1 MAIVGAA
8 EDETRKEKVSYSI
21 PSLCLDALDDSRAGL
36 SHSPQPEAEATRN
49 ETVFL
54 ALVSCLSRALV
65 SIAPFA
71 PTFSNIGI
79 QIFFSLFFF
88 SKKKADAT
96 IVIGVLVYA
105 HTAYNILS
113 TTKI

>member
-8 EDETRKEKVSYSI
+8 EEETRKEKVSYSI
-21 PSLCLDALDDSRAGL
+21 PSLSRSSLFLDALDDSRAGL

-79 QIFFSLFFF
+79 QIFFSFF
-88 SKKKADAT
+88 SSIKKGRCDD
-96 IVIGVLVYA
+96 IVIGVLFSVRA
-105 HTAYNILS
+105 HCL
-113 TTKI
+113 